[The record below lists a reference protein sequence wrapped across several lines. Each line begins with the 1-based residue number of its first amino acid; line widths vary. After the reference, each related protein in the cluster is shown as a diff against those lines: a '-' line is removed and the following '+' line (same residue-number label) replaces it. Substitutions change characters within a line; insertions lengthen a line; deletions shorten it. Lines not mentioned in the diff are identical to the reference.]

1 MKEVICICCP
11 KGCHLQV
18 DEQNDYAV
26 TGNGCPNGIA
36 YGKEELTNPTRIVTS
51 TVRAAGGLHPR
62 CAVKTTLPVPQGMK
76 RHLRHRLGHCRH
88 PRSVRQH
95 RAIPARRLKHTR
107 KSARKAKNCFAGA
120 PFCFSLETLFLL
132 CYNTFIEHLPPRH
145 FIKEEP
151 PYAPAHR
158 CPDGRSHHCRR

>member
-51 TVRAAGGLHPR
+51 TVRAEGGLHPR
-62 CAVKTTLPVPQGMK
+62 CAVKTTLPVPKGMMMDVMK
-76 RHLRHRLGHCRH
+76 VLD
-88 PRSVRQH
+88 SVVVTNPVKTGQVIVKDICGTGSDIV
-95 RAIPARRLKHTR
+95 ATR
-107 KSARKAKNCFAGA
+107 D
-120 PFCFSLETLFLL
+120 L
-132 CYNTFIEHLPPRH
+132 
-145 FIKEEP
+145 
-151 PYAPAHR
+151 
-158 CPDGRSHHCRR
+158 

>member
-51 TVRAAGGLHPR
+51 TVRAEGGLHPR
-62 CAVKTTLPVPQGMK
+62 CAVKTTLPVPKGMMMDVMK
-76 RHLRHRLGHCRH
+76 VLD
-88 PRSVRQH
+88 SVVVTSPVNTGQVIVNDICGTGSDMV
-95 RAIPARRLKHTR
+95 ATR
-107 KSARKAKNCFAGA
+107 D
-120 PFCFSLETLFLL
+120 L
-132 CYNTFIEHLPPRH
+132 
-145 FIKEEP
+145 
-151 PYAPAHR
+151 
-158 CPDGRSHHCRR
+158 